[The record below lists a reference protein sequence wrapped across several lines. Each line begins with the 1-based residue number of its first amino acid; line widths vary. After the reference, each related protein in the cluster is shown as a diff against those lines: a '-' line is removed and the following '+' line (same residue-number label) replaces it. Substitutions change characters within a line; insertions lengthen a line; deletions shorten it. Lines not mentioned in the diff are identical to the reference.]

1 MTYKTTL
8 ENGVRVICEKM
19 EGIRSVT
26 IGIWVRAGS
35 AMETA
40 QQNGISHFIEHMMF
54 KGTEKRTYKQIAA
67 EIDNVGGQSNAFTSK
82 ECTCYYVK
90 LIDEEQSLAADI
102 LCDMISNS
110 VFDESEMKKEKGVVL
125 EEIAMSNDQPD
136 DVSQER
142 VAELFFDGTP
152 VSKTILGPA
161 DNVRAFTREDI
172 RGYMNERYTAD
183 NICVVALGSVDAEK
197 LVDALNEKL
206 RVAPAGGKPAPEKDK
221 LWVPQPH
228 FEKVSKDVEQV
239 HITMGM
245 PGYDFCDPRKYAM
258 SIVCSA
264 LGGSMSSR
272 LFQRVREQSGMA
284 YSVFCYASVYTLAG
298 MTGIYAGTS
307 TANAPKV
314 IDMILDEIRMLKRD
328 KMNKEEFMNVKEQ
341 LRGNFI
347 LGQESTA
354 AKMNSIGKSVV
365 LTGDYLTESDVL
377 QRLKDVTLDDV
388 NDAIDLMMD
397 ESRLTGVAVGCVDE
411 IKEEMFKN

>member
-1 MTYKTTL
+1 MIYKTKL
-8 ENGVRVICEKM
+8 NNGVRLICENI

-35 AMETA
+35 ALETQ

-54 KGTEKRTYKQIAA
+54 KGTEKRSYKQIAA
-67 EIDNVGGQSNAFTSK
+67 QIDNIGGQSNAFTSK

-90 LIDEEQSLAADI
+90 VIDEGQSLATDI

-110 VFDESEMKKEKGVVL
+110 VFDESEMRKEKGVVL

-142 VAELFFDGTP
+142 VAELYFGGTP
-152 VSKTILGPA
+152 VSKSILGPA
-161 DNVRAFTREDI
+161 DNVRSFTREDI
-172 RGYMNERYTAD
+172 RAYMQDYYTAD
-183 NICVVALGSVDAEK
+183 NICVVAVGNVDCKK
-197 LVDALNEKL
+197 LEDDLNEKL
-206 RVAPAGGKPAPEKDK
+206 KVAPPSGKALPVIDEIWTPERHFDK
-221 LWVPQPH
+221 I
-228 FEKVSKDVEQV
+228 SKDVEQV
-239 HITMGM
+239 HITFGL
-245 PGYDFCDPRKYAM
+245 PGYKFDNPKKYAM
-258 SIVCSA
+258 SIVCNA

-284 YSVFCYASVYTLAG
+284 YAVFCYASVYTLAG

-314 IDMILDEIRMLKRD
+314 IDMILDELRILKRD
-328 KMNKEEFMNVKEQ
+328 RIGEEEFKNVKEQ

-354 AKMNSIGKSVV
+354 AKMNTIGKNVV
-365 LTGDYLTESDVL
+365 LSGDFLTESEVLERLEKVTMEDV
-377 QRLKDVTLDDV
+377 DE
-388 NDAIDLMMD
+388 AIDVMTD
-397 ESRLTGVAVGCVDE
+397 ESRMTGVAVGCVDDITE
-411 IKEEMFKN
+411 NMFLS